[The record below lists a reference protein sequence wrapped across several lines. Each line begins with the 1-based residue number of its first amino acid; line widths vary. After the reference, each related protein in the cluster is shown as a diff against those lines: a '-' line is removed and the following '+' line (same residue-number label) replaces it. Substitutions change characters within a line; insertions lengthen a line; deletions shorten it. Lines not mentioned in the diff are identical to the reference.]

1 MGAFRQWL
9 DGAAQAARREVR
21 ELAGSPAEIVFCLF
35 FPVMWLLVVW
45 GLLGEGVMT
54 RLPTGFVDNDNTS
67 VSRAIGRALNAS
79 RAVALVSHTG
89 LEPAMR
95 AMRQGSLYGIV
106 TIPPGY
112 TRDMLS
118 GRGSSVSLYLDETRF
133 AVAATLQLEVSSVI
147 SALGQERT
155 FNTALRTG
163 NGVAGAK
170 RLVNVVHSSFFA
182 IGNQQGSFLAFLGGA
197 LMPGVVMLGAMLGF
211 VTSLVREDW
220 RGAHA
225 AWLAAAGG
233 LPSAAVAGKLAPHY
247 CLYCLV
253 FLFYMA
259 LFAGQGGFA
268 PAGSLVVWFCLG
280 AACIAVFSAMAIL
293 VCALAPNWRT
303 ALVIASGYAA
313 PALPFTGFSI
323 PLDSM
328 TEYVRAFSLF
338 LPITWL
344 VEGQA
349 QQWTLNAGLSGM
361 GPTFAALGA
370 LFLAPLAPGLCLFAR
385 KLRKTAAKGNPA
397 P

>member
-147 SALGQERT
+147 SALG
-155 FNTALRTG
+155 
-163 NGVAGAK
+163 
-170 RLVNVVHSSFFA
+170 
-182 IGNQQGSFLAFLGGA
+182 
-197 LMPGVVMLGAMLGF
+197 
-211 VTSLVREDW
+211 
-220 RGAHA
+220 
-225 AWLAAAGG
+225 
-233 LPSAAVAGKLAPHY
+233 
-247 CLYCLV
+247 
-253 FLFYMA
+253 
-259 LFAGQGGFA
+259 
-268 PAGSLVVWFCLG
+268 
-280 AACIAVFSAMAIL
+280 
-293 VCALAPNWRT
+293 
-303 ALVIASGYAA
+303 
-313 PALPFTGFSI
+313 
-323 PLDSM
+323 
-328 TEYVRAFSLF
+328 
-338 LPITWL
+338 
-344 VEGQA
+344 
-349 QQWTLNAGLSGM
+349 
-361 GPTFAALGA
+361 
-370 LFLAPLAPGLCLFAR
+370 
-385 KLRKTAAKGNPA
+385 
-397 P
+397 